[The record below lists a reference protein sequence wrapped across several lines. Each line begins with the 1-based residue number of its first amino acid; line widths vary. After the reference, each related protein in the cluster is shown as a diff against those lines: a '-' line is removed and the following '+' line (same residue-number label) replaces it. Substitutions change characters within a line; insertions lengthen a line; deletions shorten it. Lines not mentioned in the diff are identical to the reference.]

1 MTETKWTSQ
10 NIPDLNNKI
19 VIITGATSG
28 LGKEAAKIIASKNA
42 TVIMAVRNTKKA
54 EGVASEIRAEYKNAK
69 LDIRQLDLGSLKSIK
84 TFAEDFLKSYNQLD
98 ILINNAGVM
107 ACPYS
112 KTEDGFEIQM
122 GTNHL
127 GPFAL
132 TGLLFPMLQKTANS
146 RIVSTSSFAHL
157 QGNID
162 FSDINWETRNYQT
175 SKAYADSKIAN
186 LYFTYELAKICQ
198 GNNPLVTVAHPGWT
212 KTELDR
218 YSGITEFLG
227 NIFAQK
233 VDMGTLPTLRAA
245 FDPEAK
251 PGDFFGPEGLFG
263 IKGYPI
269 KVKSNKLS
277 HDEDIAKKLWEVSE
291 KLTGIKY

>member
-1 MTETKWTSQ
+1 MKKSNWTTQ
-10 NIPDLNNKI
+10 NIPDQTSKI
-19 VIITGATSG
+19 IIITGATSG
-28 LGKEAAKIIASKNA
+28 LGKQATKVLAGKNA
-42 TVIMAVRNTKKA
+42 TIIMAVRNIKKA
-54 EGVASEIRAEYKNAK
+54 ETVASEIKGESPDAK
-69 LDIRQLDLGSLKSIK
+69 LDIRQLDLGSLNSIK
-84 TFAEDFLKSYNQLD
+84 TFATSFLKSYDKLD

-122 GTNHL
+122 GTNHF

-132 TGLLFPMLQKTANS
+132 TGLLFDLLKKTPNS

-162 FSDINWETRNYQT
+162 FADINWETRDYNT
-175 SKAYADSKIAN
+175 TKAYADSKIAN
-186 LYFTYELAKICQ
+186 LYFIYELAKKCQ
-198 GNNPLVTVAHPGWT
+198 NGHPLVTACHPGWT

-233 VDMGTLPTLRAA
+233 VEMGTLPTLRAA
-245 FDPEAK
+245 FDVDAK
-251 PGDFFGPEGLFG
+251 PGDFFGPNGWFG
-263 IKGYPI
+263 IRGYPV
-269 KVKSNKLS
+269 KVQSNKLS
-277 HDEDIAKKLWEVSE
+277 HNEELTKKLWEVSQQQ
-291 KLTGIKY
+291 TGISY

>member
-1 MTETKWTSQ
+1 MTSQ
-10 NIPDLNNKI
+10 NWTTKNIPNQTGKI
-19 VIITGATSG
+19 IIITGATSG
-28 LGKEAAKIIASKNA
+28 LGKQAAKIIASKNA

-54 EGVASEIRAEYKNAK
+54 EIVAIEIRAEFPNSK
-69 LDIRQLDLGSLKSIK
+69 LDIRQLDLSSLKSIK
-84 TFAEDFLKSYNQLD
+84 TFASEFLKSYDKLD

-112 KTEDGFEIQM
+112 KTEDNFEIQM
-122 GTNHL
+122 GTNHF

-132 TGLLFPMLQKTANS
+132 TGLLMPVLKKTPNS

-157 QGNID
+157 RGNID
-162 FSDINWETRNYQT
+162 FSDINWENRNYT
-175 SKAYADSKIAN
+175 SFQAYCDSKMAN
-186 LYFTYELAKICQ
+186 LYFTYELAKKCEN
-198 GNNPLVTVAHPGWT
+198 GHPLVTVAHPGWT

-218 YSGITEFLG
+218 YSAASDFFGR
-227 NIFAQK
+227 IFAQK

-251 PGDFFGPEGLFG
+251 PGDFFGPDGWFG

-277 HDEDIAKKLWEVSE
+277 HNQDIAKELWNTSE
-291 KLTGIKY
+291 KLTGIIY